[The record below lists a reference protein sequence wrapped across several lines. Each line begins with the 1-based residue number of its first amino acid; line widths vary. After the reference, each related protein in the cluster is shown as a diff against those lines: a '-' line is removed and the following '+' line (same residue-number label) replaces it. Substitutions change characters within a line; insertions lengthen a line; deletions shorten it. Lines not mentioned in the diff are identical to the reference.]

1 MRLTGIH
8 YVVDENGRRKAV
20 VIPYRAYLQLLED
33 IADLQTIAE
42 RRNEPTVDFE
52 TVLRD
57 LENTDRV

>member
-1 MRLTGIH
+1 
-8 YVVDENGRRKAV
+8 V